1 MCSGFF
7 FFDEYLLKHCHGLG
21 NISEP
26 LVFNLVKL
34 DIMECQWFGARSV
47 LGSGEGLNGARTTHF
62 EGMEPVPLGSK
73 VWADDLGVDGGAG
86 GNNQA
91 IILNVKMVLLRTA
104 SFFVVLI

>member
-34 DIMECQWFGARSV
+34 DIMECQ
-47 LGSGEGLNGARTTHF
+47 
-62 EGMEPVPLGSK
+62 
-73 VWADDLGVDGGAG
+73 
-86 GNNQA
+86 
-91 IILNVKMVLLRTA
+91 
-104 SFFVVLI
+104 